1 MRVLNRQQ
9 MQEADRTTIDGGV
22 SSVALMARA
31 GKAAAATIVQRFGA
45 RAHGRIS
52 IFAGPGNNGGDG
64 FVIAHE
70 LFDRAESVR
79 IFFLGRRTDLNGD
92 SRVHADALPPI
103 VAIVYV
109 ASDSD
114 WTHHRLSAT
123 DADLLID
130 ALFGTG
136 LTRPLAGLAAAIV
149 ADLNDA
155 PVPVVSIDL
164 PSGLSADRTDV
175 PGPVVQADLTI
186 TFGAPKLPLAVTPA
200 CAYAGALVVA
210 DIGIS
215 PRVIEALPG
224 PRVDWLEP
232 EALRPLVRKRHVDSH
247 KGQYGH
253 VLVIG
258 GSRGKIGAA
267 GLAGMAAL
275 RAGAGLVTI
284 ATPET
289 CWTTV
294 AGFAP
299 EAMTLPLPETI
310 DGTIAEDALPAVL
323 KFDADVIA
331 LGPGLGRS
339 PSTTAFVR
347 GLVEQCR
354 LPLVIDADALNA
366 IAGHVDLLEAHVS
379 SDVVITPHPGEMA
392 RLAGTTIERVQ
403 SDRLGMALTF
413 AARHRAHV
421 VLKGHRTVI
430 ATPAGRAFVNPTGN
444 PGMATAGTGDVLTG
458 VIAASLATGRS
469 AVDAATLGAYLHG
482 LAGDLAAARDGETG
496 LVASDVIAQ
505 LRLAT
510 RTLASEKD
518 FGSPFFRGPAR

>member
-1 MRVLNRQQ
+1 
-9 MQEADRTTIDGGV
+9 
-22 SSVALMARA
+22 
-31 GKAAAATIVQRFGA
+31 
-45 RAHGRIS
+45 
-52 IFAGPGNNGGDG
+52 
-64 FVIAHE
+64 
-70 LFDRAESVR
+70 
-79 IFFLGRRTDLNGD
+79 
-92 SRVHADALPPI
+92 
-103 VAIVYV
+103 VYV

-275 RAGAGLVTI
+275 RAGAGL
-284 ATPET
+284 
-289 CWTTV
+289 
-294 AGFAP
+294 
-299 EAMTLPLPETI
+299 
-310 DGTIAEDALPAVL
+310 GTIAEDALPAVL

-469 AVDAATLGAYLHG
+469 AVEAATLGAYLHG